1 MRLLRCS
8 VRMPDKALGTERM
21 GTLSEIFVA
30 TPAAAEKYG
39 ISSLVN
45 PKVHHKKYAPFTA
58 KGLTDL
64 DLGYLWA
71 AVEDEVWSTQTHK
84 LEVCG
89 SQEMNLKKWLESI
102 GELET
107 FTDLYSASSGGRE
120 PDWSRR
126 ASDFA
131 LYRFPDEYVGLLAE
145 LAAEDDKQIATRW
158 RSRLNRNGGSQLSQS
173 QARNVI
179 IALANFAEQV
189 LASRKRK
196 ALYLWTSL

>member
-1 MRLLRCS
+1 
-8 VRMPDKALGTERM
+8 M
-21 GTLSEIFVA
+21 GALSEIFVA
-30 TPAAAEKYG
+30 TPAAAKKYG
-39 ISSLVN
+39 LSSLVN
-45 PKVHHKKYAPFTA
+45 QKVHYGKYAPFTA
-58 KGLTDL
+58 RGLTDL

-71 AVEDEVWSTQTHK
+71 AVEGEVWSTENHQ
-84 LEVCG
+84 LEACG
-89 SQEMNLKKWLESI
+89 SERMNLKKWLDSI

-107 FTDLYSASSGGRE
+107 FTDLYSASSGGRM
-120 PDWSRR
+120 PDWSQR
-126 ASDFA
+126 ASDSA
-131 LYRFPDEYVGLLAE
+131 LYRFPDEYVSLLAE

-158 RSRLNRNGGSQLSQS
+158 RSRLKRNGGSQLSQT